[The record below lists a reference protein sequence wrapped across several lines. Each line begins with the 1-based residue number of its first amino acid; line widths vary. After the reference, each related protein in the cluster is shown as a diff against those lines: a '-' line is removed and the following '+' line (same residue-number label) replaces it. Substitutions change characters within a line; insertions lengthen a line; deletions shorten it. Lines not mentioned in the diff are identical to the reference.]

1 MLLYITLIPCGAM
14 IDIRT
19 EYTFTILFANI
30 SFQCYCLKIC
40 LIWQALSLCGI
51 ECRVAFLVR

>member
-1 MLLYITLIPCGAM
+1 MLLYITLIPYRAI
-14 IDIRT
+14 IDIHT
-19 EYTFTILFANI
+19 GHTFTILFANI